1 MTIPEPDA
9 LRLAAIVK
17 TSDDAIISHSLDGII
32 ESWNPAAERMFGY
45 VPAEAIGRHI
55 EMMVSP
61 DRRDDEQQLTE
72 QLRQGGTVHHFESCG
87 LTKQGLTIPL
97 SLALSPLITQ
107 GGEIIGVARIARDIT
122 RDKAAERDLARL
134 VALVDSADDAIVSKD
149 LQGIVQTWN
158 PAAEKMFGYEAAEII
173 GRSITTIIPAD
184 RQQEEGEVL
193 SRIRQGQRVEHFETV
208 RQRKDGRLIE
218 VSLTVSPIRTTAGL
232 IVGAS
237 KIAREITWRKRLER
251 EAWRLAAIVESSDD
265 AIASKDL
272 NGIVQTWNPAAER
285 LFGYTADEI
294 IGKPIATI
302 IPDDLLPEEAEV
314 LRRIRTGK
322 SVDHFETLRRHKS
335 GRLIQIS
342 LTVSPIL
349 GPGGEVIGASKIARD
364 ISEQRRLARAA
375 EEANRVKDEFLA
387 MLSHELRTPLNA
399 VLGYTRMLRSGH
411 MSEDKQ
417 ERAIDT
423 IERNANILSQLVSDV
438 LDVSAIVTGKVQL
451 KASAC
456 DLTQIVEAAADV
468 VRPSA
473 EAKELT
479 LRVQVPERPITVHGD
494 SDRLQQVFWNLLV
507 NAVKFT
513 PTGGRIDMRLDE
525 VPGRHARLIVSD
537 TGCGIRPES
546 LPHIFQRFWQG
557 EHRADGT
564 SSGLGLGLSL
574 ARHFTE
580 LHGGTISVS
589 SEGEGHGTTFTV
601 TLPLLRSGVR
611 SEPRAS

>member
-525 VPGRHARLIVSD
+525 GPGRHARLIVSD

-601 TLPLLRSGVR
+601 MLPLLRSGVR